1 MLYAFISHIIHHK
14 SKIFYPCFCLK
25 RGFFLLITY
34 RRPFL
39 LTILQS
45 ALRFFIEALTF
56 IFIVLIYLL
65 IARSRC

>member
-1 MLYAFISHIIHHK
+1 MLNLN
-14 SKIFYPCFCLK
+14 YPCFCLK

-45 ALRFFIEALTF
+45 ALRFLIEALTF
-56 IFIVLIYLL
+56 IFLSFIYL
-65 IARSRC
+65 IITAGVSRQFEFIIYT